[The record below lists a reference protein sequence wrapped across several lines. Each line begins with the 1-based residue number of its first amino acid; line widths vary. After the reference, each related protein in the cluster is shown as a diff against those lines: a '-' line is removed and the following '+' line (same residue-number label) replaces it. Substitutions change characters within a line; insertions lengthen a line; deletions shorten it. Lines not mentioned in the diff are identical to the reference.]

1 MEIIATY
8 GTVFL
13 VLAVLFGLYMTWG
26 IGANDVANAMGTS
39 VGSGAITVKQAIVIA
54 AIFEFA
60 GAFLP
65 AVPSP
70 RPSAR
75 ASSIPR
81 PSPASPELLVYG
93 MLAALLAAAIWLM
106 IATTRGWP
114 VSTTHSIV
122 GAIVGFAIAGIGMD
136 AVKWDK
142 IGQIAASWV
151 VSPLIGGVIALL
163 LMLSIRKLILNADNP
178 FESAKRWGPVY
189 VFLVGW
195 IVSLVTLFKGL
206 KHLDL
211 HLTTPQSFMA
221 ATVIGVLV
229 ALVGKWMISRV
240 KVDTAAD
247 KSFHFASV
255 ERVFTPMM
263 IFTACAMAFAHGSND
278 VANGI
283 GPMAAVVSIIQSGGE
298 VAQKASTP
306 LWISVGGWCSV
317 SSSGLAT
324 MGYRVMQTI
333 GTRITELTP
342 TRGFC
347 ATLAAAS
354 TVVLA
359 SKTGLPVSTTHIA
372 VGAVMGVGLARGI
385 GALDL
390 ARDRQYRHLL
400 GRDLAGRRDT
410 WPRCSSTCSGSSSV
424 EPTPMGLG
432 RRAGTIRPE
441 SRRRPG
447 MVRPGTTPGRHH
459 AGQSG
464 HDQPSAKVFPDSSSS
479 RSPTC
484 EPTARCRWPNPCAS
498 IRSSSPVRRAPA
510 SRPLCVS
517 WAAGR
522 RRAMSTWL

>member
-1 MEIIATY
+1 
-8 GTVFL
+8 
-13 VLAVLFGLYMTWG
+13 MTWG

-39 VGSGAITVKQAIVIA
+39 VGSGAITVKQAIIIA

-60 GAFLP
+60 GAFLAGGSVTSTIRKGIIDP
-65 AVPSP
+65 TPIADN
-70 RPSAR
+70 
-75 ASSIPR
+75 
-81 PSPASPELLVYG
+81 PELLVYG

-151 VSPLIGGVIALL
+151 VSPMLGGLIAML

-178 FESAKRWGPVY
+178 FESAKRWGPLY

-211 HLTTPQSFMA
+211 HLTTAESLIG
-221 ATVIGVLV
+221 ATVIGVV
-229 ALVGKWMISRV
+229 TALIGKLMINRV
-240 KVDTAAD
+240 KVQPEAD
-247 KSFHFASV
+247 RDFHFASV
-255 ERVFTPMM
+255 ERVFVPMM

-283 GPMAAVVSIIQSGGE
+283 GPMAAVVSIVQSGGE
-298 VAQKASTP
+298 VAQKATLP
-306 LWISVGGWCSV
+306 AWILILGGVGIV
-317 SSSGLAT
+317 AGLAT

-342 TRGFC
+342 TRGYC

-372 VGAVMGVGLARGI
+372 VGAVMGVGLVRGI

-390 ARDRQYRHLL
+390 RVIGNIILSWLVTLPA
-400 GRDLAGRRDT
+400 GAILAA
-410 WPRCSSTCSGSSSV
+410 V
-424 EPTPMGLG
+424 FFFIL
-432 RRAGTIRPE
+432 RAIFG
-441 SRRRPG
+441 
-447 MVRPGTTPGRHH
+447 
-459 AGQSG
+459 
-464 HDQPSAKVFPDSSSS
+464 
-479 RSPTC
+479 
-484 EPTARCRWPNPCAS
+484 
-498 IRSSSPVRRAPA
+498 
-510 SRPLCVS
+510 
-517 WAAGR
+517 
-522 RRAMSTWL
+522 